1 MTGRLQPVSGLVSQK
16 GEAAPP
22 PEPTAAARR
31 RPAGRR
37 VSATLP
43 QELYVAFKTH
53 VAGSGL
59 SGEQVI
65 LAAIRRALEEG

>member
-1 MTGRLQPVSGLVSQK
+1 MSGRAMPIEGLLPRK
-16 GEAAPP
+16 GQATPP
-22 PEPTAAARR
+22 PEPVRDARR
-31 RPAGRR
+31 RPVGRR

-43 QELYVAFKTH
+43 QDLYVAFKAH

-65 LAAIRRALEEG
+65 IGAIRRAIEEL